1 MKIFRRRMLQLTG
14 SLPFWS
20 ATVPALASQT
30 HPSNAQNVVVKLFGA
45 GLGSLDSYGT
55 GVLVSAEG
63 HVLTVA
69 SHLVSTGFLTAVTA
83 DGRRFTA
90 ETVATEPSMDAAL
103 LKLKT
108 EPADQFPCIDLKTAV
123 EPAVGTPV
131 LAWSNMFRVAAG
143 NEPVSV
149 VHGVIAASVSLEAVQ
164 GKWKFPLK
172 SHVWLID
179 AITNNSGAA
188 GGLLTDSNGQPVG
201 LIGREIRHA
210 TSGTWVNYAVPLKT
224 LQPAV
229 EAMLKGQ
236 RLTPAAPTTIAEPL
250 LSARDLT
257 GRFGLTLI
265 PAVLERTPAWIDSV
279 VPGTA
284 AAQAGFRRG
293 DLIVLVGDAVITSES
308 DARRRLAEYRAGQK
322 AIITVSRDEQLLELS
337 LVVPAATTTGR

>member
-1 MKIFRRRMLQLTG
+1 
-14 SLPFWS
+14 
-20 ATVPALASQT
+20 
-30 HPSNAQNVVVKLFGA
+30 
-45 GLGSLDSYGT
+45 
-55 GVLVSAEG
+55 
-63 HVLTVA
+63 
-69 SHLVSTGFLTAVTA
+69 
-83 DGRRFTA
+83 
-90 ETVATEPSMDAAL
+90 
-103 LKLKT
+103 
-108 EPADQFPCIDLKTAV
+108 
-123 EPAVGTPV
+123 
-131 LAWSNMFRVAAG
+131 
-143 NEPVSV
+143 
-149 VHGVIAASVSLEAVQ
+149 VIAASVSLDAVQ

-188 GGLLTDSNGQPVG
+188 GGLLTDSDGQPVG

-236 RLTPAAPTTIAEPL
+236 RLTPAAPTTVAEPL

-322 AIITVSRDEQLLELS
+322 AAITVSRDEQLLELS
-337 LVVPAATTTGR
+337 LLVPAATTTGR